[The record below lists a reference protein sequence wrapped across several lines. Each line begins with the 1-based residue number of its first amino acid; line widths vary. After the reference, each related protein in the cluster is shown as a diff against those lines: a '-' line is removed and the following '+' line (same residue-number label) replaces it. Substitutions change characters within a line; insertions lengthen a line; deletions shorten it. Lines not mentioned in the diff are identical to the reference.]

1 MISKYECYDR
11 FYKLFFSHCDD
22 YQYTYDCPICRGCP
36 FFEPEYAH
44 PCKLHREKL
53 TGKLNETWN
62 DIKVLVES
70 VYSDLAK

>member
-11 FYKLFFSHCDD
+11 FFKSYFSHGNY
-22 YQYTYDCPICRGCP
+22 YQYLYDCQLCRECP

-44 PCKLHREKL
+44 LCKLHREKL
-53 TGKLNETWN
+53 TGKIYETWN

-70 VYSDLAK
+70 VYSNLAK